1 TGESVPVEKKTGELI
16 YAGGRQLGGV
26 IEILTMKEVAQSY
39 LTGLWNKDARTKDP
53 KNNNERNSFVHRLAR
68 NFTWI
73 VLAIALSAATY
84 WGFND
89 AAKIWPSVTAV
100 LIIACPCGLLLTS
113 TFTNGYLIR
122 ILGRNGLYLRNA
134 HVIEPFGNLSHI
146 VFDKTGTLTSSN
158 SIVAHFQGSQLTEE
172 EKGWINSLTI
182 PTTHSLSKPVRK

>member
-1 TGESVPVEKKTGELI
+1 
-16 YAGGRQLGGV
+16 
-26 IEILTMKEVAQSY
+26 
-39 LTGLWNKDARTKDP
+39 
-53 KNNNERNSFVHRLAR
+53 AR

-113 TFTNGYLIR
+113 TFTNRYLIR

-158 SIVAHFQGSQLTEE
+158 SIVAHFQGGQLTDE

-182 PTTHSLSKPVRK
+182 PTTHSLSKPVRKLLACNTSFPVKDFKEHIGLGVEGYIEGHHVRIGTVSFMNKTNLK